1 MEEYCLHGTPKNEKS
16 VIINSPSKP
25 VLFFL
30 LDTDEDIFEEY
41 W

>member
-1 MEEYCLHGTPKNEKS
+1 MEHPKMKNLS
-16 VIINSPSKP
+16 SLTHPPN
-25 VLFFL
+25 LFFFL